1 MAKPEKNTSGKPRE
15 VPEDVRDKQDPEYS
29 EDEFD
34 AALDRATERIEK
46 ARKLGSASERDP
58 GSPRR

>member
-1 MAKPEKNTSGKPRE
+1 MTSDRNVQKNTTGKPRP
-15 VPEDVRDKQDPEYS
+15 VPDDVREKQDPEYT

-34 AALDRATERIEK
+34 AALDSATKRLEGL
-46 ARKLGSASERDP
+46 APSERDP